1 MASTKMA
8 PIVPNPA
15 GDSSR
20 IAPRYSFETRIRIRI
35 LRAGQSL
42 VVGGWA
48 RDISESGIGAFVAEE
63 LVPGE
68 RVDLEVPFPGDI
80 KLDLPA
86 CVSRN
91 LGTQY
96 GLMFTAL
103 SSEQRRHVQAAMVG
117 KTPLPSPFLPKD

>member
-1 MASTKMA
+1 MVAKS
-8 PIVPNPA
+8 A

-20 IAPRYSFETRIRIRI
+20 ISPRFNFETRFRIRVQRSGEE
-35 LRAGQSL
+35 LT
-42 VVGGWA
+42 VGGWA

-63 LVPGE
+63 LSPGE
-68 RVDLEVPFPGDI
+68 EVDLEVPFPGDVTLTI
-80 KLDLPA
+80 RA

-103 SSEQRRHVQAAMVG
+103 STEQRRHIQSVMAG
-117 KTPLPSPFLPKD
+117 KSPLPSPFLPKE